1 MVNSFRAAALLALIT
16 VPMTGLPGTADAGGR
31 YREPYVERRGGPE
44 GRGCY
49 WMRQR
54 LYCARYCYVEV
65 DGRRYCRE
73 RARWAYPQAPY
84 YEDDYAPHRP
94 VK

>member
-1 MVNSFRAAALLALIT
+1 MTTRTVSLISAALLVLTPAAW
-16 VPMTGLPGTADAGGR
+16 TGQAQAEGR
-31 YREPYVERRGGPE
+31 YRVPYQTPHAGPE

-54 LYCARYCYVEV
+54 LYCSRYCYVEV

-73 RARWAYPQAPY
+73 RSRWAYPQAPY
-84 YEDDYAPHRP
+84 YEDVDPRGRAF
-94 VK
+94 K